1 MNPGRF
7 RLRLIV
13 VTSPRVLLP
22 TFKSSNTVERTG
34 KGKMRSLEDFLSR
47 GIIVSWLV
55 FAFLLVTEAGMV
67 AFHPDSEYLVF
78 RWQVW
83 LLLGILLFAVR
94 DLVSDLR
101 CRCCGSHD
109 DLSFL
114 GLLRSREVLCLR
126 CMSWDPGIIE
136 RESQKESSR
145 FDGEYAELVKA
156 LRD

>member
-1 MNPGRF
+1 
-7 RLRLIV
+7 
-13 VTSPRVLLP
+13 
-22 TFKSSNTVERTG
+22 
-34 KGKMRSLEDFLSR
+34 MRSLEDFLSR

-67 AFHPDSEYLVF
+67 AYHPGGEHLVF

-83 LLLGILLFAVR
+83 LLLGIFLFALR
-94 DLVSDLR
+94 DLVADLR
-101 CRCCGSHD
+101 CRCCGSHE

-126 CMSWDPGIIE
+126 CMSWDPGVTE
-136 RESQKESSR
+136 RQPQPES
-145 FDGEYAELVKA
+145 EYAELVRA